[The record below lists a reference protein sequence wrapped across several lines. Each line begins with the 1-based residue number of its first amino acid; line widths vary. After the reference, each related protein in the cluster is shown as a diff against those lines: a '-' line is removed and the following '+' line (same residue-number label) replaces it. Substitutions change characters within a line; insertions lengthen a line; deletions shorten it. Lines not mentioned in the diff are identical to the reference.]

1 MKDKLIYSL
10 RIYSDVITV
19 FPLSIFF
26 QILSAG
32 VCFRISSR
40 EFWTEVIILWQY
52 VYIWPQRHTSR
63 ICNKNSDYVIM
74 AIRFLIYK
82 KDLIHVLFLTFLV
95 SGKSCVLS
103 LQCVSQ
109 TMSKTLWFYGK
120 FQELILTT
128 WNSLLYLR
136 SWLWWQAV
144 TRLIHPYRLG
154 GFHALF
160 WQLNLFATRDFD
172 QTLWEGIFLIN
183 VFNTSYK
190 LSFDECN

>member
-1 MKDKLIYSL
+1 MTLAFIEAHQFSNSELTQLWKTNWYIPYGFTQTLLLFLLYL
-10 RIYSDVITV
+10 
-19 FPLSIFF
+19 FFF

-52 VYIWPQRHTSR
+52 VYIWPQRHTPR

-95 SGKSCVLS
+95 SGKSCVL
-103 LQCVSQ
+103 QFVSQ

-120 FQELILTT
+120 FQVLILTT
-128 WNSLLYLR
+128 
-136 SWLWWQAV
+136 
-144 TRLIHPYRLG
+144 
-154 GFHALF
+154 
-160 WQLNLFATRDFD
+160 
-172 QTLWEGIFLIN
+172 
-183 VFNTSYK
+183 
-190 LSFDECN
+190 

>member
-1 MKDKLIYSL
+1 MIGLWFKKSSNSITTKTFEVGIFYRKLKGKNLECQNDTAIHWSAPVQQFWIDTVMKDVLKYSL

-19 FPLSIFF
+19 SPLSIFF

-52 VYIWPQRHTSR
+52 VYIWPQRHTPR

-95 SGKSCVLS
+95 SGKSCVFSRCKVLVKRC
-103 LQCVSQ
+103 QNP
-109 TMSKTLWFYGK
+109 YGSMASFK
-120 FQELILTT
+120 Y
-128 WNSLLYLR
+128 WY
-136 SWLWWQAV
+136 
-144 TRLIHPYRLG
+144 
-154 GFHALF
+154 
-160 WQLNLFATRDFD
+160 WQLKIHYF
-172 QTLWEGIFLIN
+172 I
-183 VFNTSYK
+183 
-190 LSFDECN
+190 